1 MELSS
6 YHVGVVASR
15 FIPSILAHDLV
26 DGLHLLLYPV
36 TLGSGKRVFP
46 EGVHARFDLRDITR
60 YPSGVVDRRTRDDL
74 STERTMP
81 RTPTVSRPS
90 KPKKKTAAAKR
101 PVRTKLGAR
110 ADYGKPIEGMLARQP
125 PHLRAIAEELRGM
138 IEVVA
143 PEAESS
149 LKWGMPCFMIGNG
162 GRVDRRA
169 QSAREP
175 GPVGPKGTYPGPKGL
190 LSGEGKIGV
199 HLRLTSAAEIPR
211 SAVRGWLRT
220 AAEHARKE

>member
-1 MELSS
+1 
-6 YHVGVVASR
+6 
-15 FIPSILAHDLV
+15 
-26 DGLHLLLYPV
+26 
-36 TLGSGKRVFP
+36 
-46 EGVHARFDLRDITR
+46 
-60 YPSGVVDRRTRDDL
+60 
-74 STERTMP
+74 
-81 RTPTVSRPS
+81 
-90 KPKKKTAAAKR
+90 
-101 PVRTKLGAR
+101 
-110 ADYGKPIEGMLARQP
+110 MLARQP

-149 LKWGMPCFMIGNG
+149 LKWGMPCFMIGD
-162 GRVDRRA
+162 RVVA
-169 QSAREP
+169 SIGVHKAH
-175 GPVGPKGTYPGPKGL
+175 VNLVLWGPKGTYPDPKGL